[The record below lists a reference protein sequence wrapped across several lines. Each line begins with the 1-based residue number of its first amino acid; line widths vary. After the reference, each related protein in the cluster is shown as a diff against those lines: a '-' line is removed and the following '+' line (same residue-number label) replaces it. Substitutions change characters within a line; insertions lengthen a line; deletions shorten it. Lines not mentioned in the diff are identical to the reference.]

1 MKKFIRLLLFLLG
14 LLVLLAVA
22 APLAGAYILRRY
34 VNKELI
40 VLETEKNINARV
52 ELNDVTLTI
61 FAWPP
66 SLRLSGVKIGP
77 RDQYAGTPLEAR
89 PLMKNAPVHIEM
101 AYAELVPKA
110 LLSGQFFP
118 RVLRFVGVE
127 VHERISPQ
135 EGSALE
141 KLFQPPPEKLAALQ
155 AEADVP
161 RAIPVQTPQSVA
173 VEPAAPGPVAIVPP
187 APAATPAAMPVE
199 TSDESSRAGRVM
211 LQEISIEQGHFIISN
226 EGTDS
231 RFNAEISD
239 FSLVLTGI
247 DIDPADIANHNTLHA
262 RLSAKA
268 VVDGA
273 AQIGGRMQQV
283 QFASM
288 KLHGEGDVNPVDPN
302 TMLWAPA
309 AVLNLVID
317 RGSSIGGHM
326 TIGDAAGQELDK
338 LMKYGVDLSAI
349 RIGGVLAQDVNVSV
363 LFRNESI
370 RFLGDTLFALPDYEF
385 TIKKE
390 SWMDFANDQQGLLTR
405 LSCGEALKEQIV
417 RGVANRGLGE
427 TISRMVVGAF
437 SDDRGRVAFDLSITG
452 SLSRPQVKPDSQ
464 NRLEGILGGDIED
477 KAKGLINNFKEL
489 KGLFKNF

>member
-161 RAIPVQTPQSVA
+161 RAIPVQTPPSVS

-187 APAATPAAMPVE
+187 APAATPVE

-211 LQEISIEQGHFIISN
+211 LQEISIEQGHFVISN

-262 RLSAKA
+262 RLSAQA

-452 SLSRPQVKPDSQ
+452 PLSRPQVKPDIQ

>member
-1 MKKFIRLLLFLLG
+1 MKKFVRLLLFLL
-14 LLVLLAVA
+14 VLLAAA
-22 APLAGAYILRRY
+22 APLAGAYMLRRY

-52 ELNDVTLTI
+52 HLDDVSLTI
-61 FAWPP
+61 YAWPP

-77 RDQYAGTPLEAR
+77 RDQHAGTPLEAR
-89 PLMKNAPVHIEM
+89 PPLQNAPVQIDLV
-101 AYAELVPKA
+101 YAELVPKA

-118 RVLRFVGVE
+118 RVLRFVGIE
-127 VHERISPQ
+127 VQERISPQ
-135 EGSALE
+135 AGSALE
-141 KLFQPPPEKLAALQ
+141 KLFQPPLEKLALLQ
-155 AEADVP
+155 AQADVP
-161 RAIPVQTPQSVA
+161 RAVPVPPSVSVA
-173 VEPAAPGPVAIVPP
+173 VEP
-187 APAATPAAMPVE
+187 TPAVFPEKAAA
-199 TSDESSRAGRVM
+199 SKAARIA
-211 LQEISIEQGHFIISN
+211 LQEISIEQGHFVISN

-231 RFNAEISD
+231 RFNADISD

-262 RLSAKA
+262 RLSAQI

-288 KLHGEGDVNPVDPN
+288 KLHGGGDVNPVDPN

-309 AVLNLVID
+309 AGLNLVID

-417 RGVANRGLGE
+417 RGVASRGLGE
-427 TISRMVVGAF
+427 TISRLVVSAF
-437 SDDRGRVAFDLSITG
+437 SDDRGLVAFDLSITG
-452 SLSRPQVKPDSQ
+452 PLSRPVVKPEIQ
-464 NRLEGILGGDIED
+464 NRLEGILGGGLED

-489 KGLFKNF
+489 KSLFKNF

>member
-141 KLFQPPPEKLAALQ
+141 NLFQPPPEKLAALQ

-161 RAIPVQTPQSVA
+161 RAIPVPPSASVA
-173 VEPAAPGPVAIVPP
+173 VEPAPAPAVPP
-187 APAATPAAMPVE
+187 APAVSPEEEAESKAA
-199 TSDESSRAGRVM
+199 RIA
-211 LQEISIEQGHFIISN
+211 LQEISIEQGHFVISN

-231 RFNAEISD
+231 RFNADISD

-437 SDDRGRVAFDLSITG
+437 SDERGRVAFDLSITG
-452 SLSRPQVKPDSQ
+452 SLSRPQVKPDIQ

>member
-14 LLVLLAVA
+14 LLVLMAVA

-52 ELNDVTLTI
+52 HLDDVTLTI

-89 PLMKNAPVHIEM
+89 PPMTNAPVRIDM

-110 LLSGQFFP
+110 LLSRQFFP
-118 RVLRFVGVE
+118 RVLRIVGIE
-127 VHERISPQ
+127 VRERISPQ

-161 RAIPVQTPQSVA
+161 GAIPVPTPPAVA
-173 VEPAAPGPVAIVPP
+173 VEPATPPGPVALVPP
-187 APAATPAAMPVE
+187 APAETAEEPASV
-199 TSDESSRAGRVM
+199 GRVI
-211 LQEISIEQGHFIISN
+211 LQEISIEQGHFVITN

-231 RFNAEISD
+231 RFNADISD

-247 DIDPADIANHNTLHA
+247 DIDPADLANHNSVHA

-273 AQIGGRMQQV
+273 AQIGGRMQEV
-283 QFASM
+283 QFADM
-288 KLHGEGDVNPVDPN
+288 RLHGEGLVNPVDPT
-302 TMLWAPA
+302 TMLWSPA
-309 AVLNLVID
+309 AQLNLIID
-317 RGSSIGGHM
+317 RGSSVGGHM

-370 RFLGDTLFALPDYEF
+370 RFLGDTLFALPEYEF
-385 TIKKE
+385 TIKRD
-390 SWMDFANDQQGLLTR
+390 SWIDFAKDQQGLLTR
-405 LSCGEALKEQIV
+405 LSCGPALKEQIV
-417 RGVANRGLGE
+417 RGVASRGLGE
-427 TISRMVVGAF
+427 TVSRMVVGAF
-437 SDDRGRVAFDLSITG
+437 SDDRGRVAFDLTITG
-452 SLSRPQVKPDSQ
+452 SLSRPQVKPDIQ
-464 NRLEGILGGDIED
+464 NRLEGILGGDIQD

-489 KGLFKNF
+489 RGLFKNF

>member
-1 MKKFIRLLLFLLG
+1 MKKIVRLLLFLLG

-40 VLETEKNINARV
+40 VLQTEKNINARV
-52 ELNDVTLTI
+52 HLDDVTLTL

-89 PLMKNAPVHIEM
+89 PPMQNAPVRIDM

-110 LLSGQFFP
+110 LLSRQFFP
-118 RVLRFVGVE
+118 RVLRIVGIE
-127 VHERISPQ
+127 VRERISPQ

-155 AEADVP
+155 AAADVP
-161 RAIPVQTPQSVA
+161 RAIPVPTPPPVA
-173 VEPAAPGPVAIVPP
+173 VEPATPPGPVALVPP
-187 APAATPAAMPVE
+187 APAETAEEPARV
-199 TSDESSRAGRVM
+199 GRVI
-211 LQEISIEQGHFIISN
+211 LQEISIEQGHFVITN

-231 RFNAEISD
+231 RFNADISD

-247 DIDPADIANHNTLHA
+247 DIDPADIANHNSVHA

-273 AQIGGRMQQV
+273 AQIGGRMQEV
-283 QFASM
+283 KFADM
-288 KLHGEGDVNPVDPN
+288 RLHGEGLVNPVEPT
-302 TMLWAPA
+302 TMLWSPA
-309 AVLNLVID
+309 AQMNLIID
-317 RGSSIGGHM
+317 RGSSVGGHM
-326 TIGDAAGQELDK
+326 TIGDAAGQNLDK

-370 RFLGDTLFALPDYEF
+370 RFLGDTLFALPEYEF
-385 TIKKE
+385 TIKRD
-390 SWMDFANDQQGLLTR
+390 SWMDFAKDQQGLLTR

-417 RGVANRGLGE
+417 RGVASRGLGE
-427 TISRMVVGAF
+427 TVSRMVVGAF

-452 SLSRPQVKPDSQ
+452 PLSRPVVKPDIQ
-464 NRLEGILGGDIED
+464 NRLEGLLGGDIED

-489 KGLFKNF
+489 RGLFKNF

>member
-1 MKKFIRLLLFLLG
+1 
-14 LLVLLAVA
+14 
-22 APLAGAYILRRY
+22 

-101 AYAELVPKA
+101 AYAELVPEA
-110 LLSGQFFP
+110 LLSRQFFP

-161 RAIPVQTPQSVA
+161 RAIPVQTPPSVS

-199 TSDESSRAGRVM
+199 TSDESSRVGRVM
-211 LQEISIEQGHFIISN
+211 LQEISIEQGHFVISN
-226 EGTDS
+226 QGTDS
-231 RFNAEISD
+231 RFNADISD

-326 TIGDAAGQELDK
+326 TIGDAAGQELEK

-390 SWMDFANDQQGLLTR
+390 SWMDFTNDQQGLLTR

-417 RGVANRGLGE
+417 RGVASRGLGE

-437 SDDRGRVAFDLSITG
+437 SDERGRVAFDLSITG
-452 SLSRPQVKPDSQ
+452 PLSRPQVKPDIQ

>member
-52 ELNDVTLTI
+52 ELDDVTLTI

-77 RDQYAGTPLEAR
+77 RDQYAGTPLAAR

-101 AYAELVPKA
+101 AYAELVPEA
-110 LLSGQFFP
+110 LLSRQFFP

-288 KLHGEGDVNPVDPN
+288 KLHGEGDVNPVDPA

-370 RFLGDTLFALPDYEF
+370 RFLGDTFFALPDYEF

-405 LSCGEALKEQIV
+405 LSCGDALKEQIV
-417 RGVANRGLGE
+417 RGVASRGLGE

-437 SDDRGRVAFDLSITG
+437 SDERGRVAFDLSITG
-452 SLSRPQVKPDSQ
+452 PLSRPVVKPDIQ
-464 NRLEGILGGDIED
+464 NRLEGILGGDIQD

>member
-101 AYAELVPKA
+101 AYAELVPEA
-110 LLSGQFFP
+110 LLSRQFFP

-161 RAIPVQTPQSVA
+161 RAIPVQTPPSVS

-199 TSDESSRAGRVM
+199 TSDESSRVGRVM
-211 LQEISIEQGHFIISN
+211 LQEISIEQGHFVISN
-226 EGTDS
+226 QGTDS
-231 RFNAEISD
+231 RFNADISD

-326 TIGDAAGQELDK
+326 TIGDAAGQELEK

-390 SWMDFANDQQGLLTR
+390 SWMDFTNDQQGLLTR

-417 RGVANRGLGE
+417 RGVASRGLGE

-437 SDDRGRVAFDLSITG
+437 SDERGRVAFDLSITG
-452 SLSRPQVKPDSQ
+452 PLSRPQVKPDIQ

>member
-1 MKKFIRLLLFLLG
+1 MKKFVRLLLFLLG

-52 ELNDVTLTI
+52 ELDDVTLTI

-66 SLRLSGVKIGP
+66 SLRLAGVKIGP
-77 RDQYAGTPLEAR
+77 RDQYAGTPLAAR
-89 PLMKNAPVHIEM
+89 PPMKNAPVQIDM
-101 AYAELVPKA
+101 AYAELVPEA
-110 LLSGQFFP
+110 LMSRQFFP
-118 RVLRFVGVE
+118 HVLRIIGIE

-135 EGSALE
+135 DGSALE
-141 KLFQPPPEKLAALQ
+141 KLFQPPPDKLAALQ
-155 AEADVP
+155 AAAGVP
-161 RAIPVQTPQSVA
+161 RAIPVQTPPPVA
-173 VEPAAPGPVAIVPP
+173 AEPAAPGPVALVPP
-187 APAATPAAMPVE
+187 APAAPAAMPVE
-199 TSDESSRAGRVM
+199 TSDEGSRAGRVI
-211 LQEISIEQGHFIISN
+211 LQEISIEQGHFVITN

-231 RFNAEISD
+231 RFNADISE
-239 FSLVLTGI
+239 FTLVLTGI
-247 DIDPADIANHNTLHA
+247 DIDPADIANHNKVHA

-273 AQIGGRMQQV
+273 AQIGGRMQEV
-283 QFASM
+283 KFADM
-288 KLHGEGDVNPVDPN
+288 KLHGEGDVNPVDPA
-302 TMLWAPA
+302 TMRWSPA
-309 AVLNLVID
+309 AMLNLVID

-326 TIGDAAGQELDK
+326 TIGDAAGQNLDK

-363 LFRNESI
+363 LFGNESI

-385 TIKKE
+385 TIKKD
-390 SWMDFANDQQGLLTR
+390 SWIDLAKDQQGLLTR
-405 LSCGEALKEQIV
+405 LSCGDALKEQIV
-417 RGVANRGLGE
+417 RGVASRGLGE

-452 SLSRPQVKPDSQ
+452 SLSHPQVKPDIQ
-464 NRLEGILGGDIED
+464 NRLEGLLGGDIED

>member
-101 AYAELVPKA
+101 AYAELVPEA
-110 LLSGQFFP
+110 LLSRQFFP

-161 RAIPVQTPQSVA
+161 RAIPVQTPPSVS

-199 TSDESSRAGRVM
+199 TSDESSRVGRVM
-211 LQEISIEQGHFIISN
+211 LQEISIEQGHFVISN
-226 EGTDS
+226 QGTDS
-231 RFNAEISD
+231 RFNADISD

-390 SWMDFANDQQGLLTR
+390 SWMDFTNDQQGLLTR

-417 RGVANRGLGE
+417 RGVASRGLGE

-437 SDDRGRVAFDLSITG
+437 SDERGRVAFDLSITG
-452 SLSRPQVKPDSQ
+452 PLSRPQVKPDIQ

>member
-1 MKKFIRLLLFLLG
+1 MKKFVRLLLF

-22 APLAGAYILRRY
+22 APLAGAYMLRRY

-52 ELNDVTLTI
+52 HLDDVTLTI
-61 FAWPP
+61 LAWPP
-66 SLRLSGVKIGP
+66 SLRLSGVKIGL

-89 PLMKNAPVHIEM
+89 PPLQNAPVQIDLV
-101 AYAELVPKA
+101 YAELVPKA

-118 RVLRFVGVE
+118 RVLRFVGIE
-127 VHERISPQ
+127 VQERISPQ

-141 KLFQPPPEKLAALQ
+141 KLFQPPSEKLAVLQ
-155 AEADVP
+155 AQADVP
-161 RAIPVQTPQSVA
+161 RTVPVPPSASVA
-173 VEPAAPGPVAIVPP
+173 VEPAP
-187 APAATPAAMPVE
+187 APAAPAVFPEEAA
-199 TSDESSRAGRVM
+199 ESKAARIA
-211 LQEISIEQGHFIISN
+211 LQEISIEQGHFVISN

-231 RFNAEISD
+231 RFNADISD

-247 DIDPADIANHNTLHA
+247 DIDPTDIANHNTLHA
-262 RLSAKA
+262 RLSAQI

-283 QFASM
+283 KFASM

-390 SWMDFANDQQGLLTR
+390 SWMDFANDQQGLITR

-417 RGVANRGLGE
+417 RGVASRGLGE

-452 SLSRPQVKPDSQ
+452 PLSRPVVKPEIQ
-464 NRLEGILGGDIED
+464 NRLEGILGGGIED

>member
-1 MKKFIRLLLFLLG
+1 
-14 LLVLLAVA
+14 
-22 APLAGAYILRRY
+22 
-34 VNKELI
+34 
-40 VLETEKNINARV
+40 
-52 ELNDVTLTI
+52 
-61 FAWPP
+61 
-66 SLRLSGVKIGP
+66 VKIGP

-101 AYAELVPKA
+101 AYAELVPEA
-110 LLSGQFFP
+110 LLSRQFFP
-118 RVLRFVGVE
+118 RVLRIVGVE

-161 RAIPVQTPQSVA
+161 RAIPVQTPPSVS

-199 TSDESSRAGRVM
+199 TSDESSRVGRVM
-211 LQEISIEQGHFIISN
+211 LQEISIEQGHFVISN
-226 EGTDS
+226 QGTDS
-231 RFNAEISD
+231 RFNADISD

-326 TIGDAAGQELDK
+326 TIGDAAGQELEK

-452 SLSRPQVKPDSQ
+452 PLSRPQVKPDIQ

>member
-1 MKKFIRLLLFLLG
+1 MKKFIRLLLFLLS

-40 VLETEKNINARV
+40 VLETEKHINARV
-52 ELNDVTLTI
+52 HLDDVTLTI

-66 SLRLSGVKIGP
+66 SLRLAGVKIGP

-89 PLMKNAPVHIEM
+89 PPMTNAPVRIDM
-101 AYAELVPKA
+101 AYAELVPEA
-110 LLSGQFFP
+110 LMSRQFFP
-118 RVLRFVGVE
+118 RVLRIVGIE
-127 VHERISPQ
+127 VRERISPQ

-141 KLFQPPPEKLAALQ
+141 KLFQPPADKLAILQ
-155 AEADVP
+155 AAGDVP
-161 RAIPVQTPQSVA
+161 RAIPVPTPPPVA
-173 VEPAAPGPVAIVPP
+173 VEPATPPGPVAIAPP
-187 APAATPAAMPVE
+187 APVATQQEP
-199 TSDESSRAGRVM
+199 SRAERIA
-211 LQEISIEQGHFIISN
+211 LQEISIEQGHFVITN

-231 RFNAEISD
+231 RFNADISD

-247 DIDPADIANHNTLHA
+247 DIDPADLANHNSVHA

-273 AQIGGRMQQV
+273 AQIGGRMQEV
-283 QFASM
+283 QFADM
-288 KLHGEGDVNPVDPN
+288 RLRGEGLVNPVEPT
-302 TMLWAPA
+302 TMMWSPA
-309 AVLNLVID
+309 AQLNLIID
-317 RGSSIGGHM
+317 HGSSIGGHM

-370 RFLGDTLFALPDYEF
+370 RFLGDTLFALPEYEF
-385 TIKKE
+385 TIKRD
-390 SWMDFANDQQGLLTR
+390 SWIDFAKDQQGLLTR
-405 LSCGEALKEQIV
+405 LSCGPALKEQIV
-417 RGVANRGLGE
+417 RGVASRGLGE
-427 TISRMVVGAF
+427 TVSRMVVGAF

-452 SLSRPQVKPDSQ
+452 SFSHPQVKPDIQ

-477 KAKGLINNFKEL
+477 KAKGLIKNFKEL
-489 KGLFKNF
+489 RGLFKNL

>member
-1 MKKFIRLLLFLLG
+1 MKKFVRLLLFLLG

-52 ELNDVTLTI
+52 HLDDVTLTI

-66 SLRLSGVKIGP
+66 SLRLAGVKIGP
-77 RDQYAGTPLEAR
+77 RDQYAGTPLAAR
-89 PLMKNAPVHIEM
+89 PPMKNAPVQIDM
-101 AYAELVPKA
+101 AYAELVPEA
-110 LLSGQFFP
+110 LMSRQFFP
-118 RVLRFVGVE
+118 RVLRIVGIE

-135 EGSALE
+135 DGSALE
-141 KLFQPPPEKLAALQ
+141 KLFQPPPDKLAALQ
-155 AEADVP
+155 AAAGVP
-161 RAIPVQTPQSVA
+161 RAIPVQTPPPVA
-173 VEPAAPGPVAIVPP
+173 AEPIAPGPVALVPP

-199 TSDESSRAGRVM
+199 TSDEGSRAGRVI
-211 LQEISIEQGHFIISN
+211 LQEISIEQGHFVITN

-231 RFNAEISD
+231 RFNADISD
-239 FSLVLTGI
+239 FTLVLTGI
-247 DIDPADIANHNTLHA
+247 DIDPADIANHNKVHA

-273 AQIGGRMQQV
+273 AQIGGRMQEV
-283 QFASM
+283 KFADM
-288 KLHGEGDVNPVDPN
+288 KLHGEGDVNPVDPA
-302 TMLWAPA
+302 TMRWSPA
-309 AVLNLVID
+309 AMLNLVID

-326 TIGDAAGQELDK
+326 TIGDAAGQNLDK

-363 LFRNESI
+363 LFGNESI

-385 TIKKE
+385 TIKKD
-390 SWMDFANDQQGLLTR
+390 SWIDLAKDQQGLLTR
-405 LSCGEALKEQIV
+405 LSCGDALKEQIV
-417 RGVANRGLGE
+417 RGVASRGLGD

-452 SLSRPQVKPDSQ
+452 SLSHPQVKPDIQ
-464 NRLEGILGGDIED
+464 NRLEGLLGGDIED

>member
-1 MKKFIRLLLFLLG
+1 MKKFVRLLLFLLG

-52 ELNDVTLTI
+52 HLDDVTLTI

-66 SLRLSGVKIGP
+66 SLRLAGVKIGP
-77 RDQYAGTPLEAR
+77 RDQYAGTPLAAR
-89 PLMKNAPVHIEM
+89 PPMKNAPVQIDM
-101 AYAELVPKA
+101 AYAELVPEA
-110 LLSGQFFP
+110 LMSRQFFP
-118 RVLRFVGVE
+118 RVLRIVGIE

-135 EGSALE
+135 DGSALE
-141 KLFQPPPEKLAALQ
+141 KLFQPPPDKLAALQ
-155 AEADVP
+155 AAADVP
-161 RAIPVQTPQSVA
+161 RAIPVQTPPPVA
-173 VEPAAPGPVAIVPP
+173 AEPAAPGPVALVPP

-199 TSDESSRAGRVM
+199 APDEGSRAGRVI
-211 LQEISIEQGHFIISN
+211 LQEISIEQGHFVISN

-231 RFNAEISD
+231 RFNADISD
-239 FSLVLTGI
+239 FTLVLTGI
-247 DIDPADIANHNTLHA
+247 DIDPADIANHNKVHA

-268 VVDGA
+268 IVDGA
-273 AQIGGRMQQV
+273 AQIGGRLQEV
-283 QFASM
+283 KFADM
-288 KLHGEGDVNPVDPN
+288 KLHGEGDVNPVDPA
-302 TMLWAPA
+302 TMRWSPA
-309 AVLNLVID
+309 AMLNLVID

-326 TIGDAAGQELDK
+326 TIGDAAGQNLDK

-363 LFRNESI
+363 LFGNESI
-370 RFLGDTLFALPDYEF
+370 RFLGDTLLALPDYEF
-385 TIKKE
+385 TIKKD
-390 SWMDFANDQQGLLTR
+390 SWIDLAKDQQGLLTR
-405 LSCGEALKEQIV
+405 LSCGDALKEQIV
-417 RGVANRGLGE
+417 RGVASRGLGD

-452 SLSRPQVKPDSQ
+452 SLSHPQVKPDIQ
-464 NRLEGILGGDIED
+464 NRLEGLLGGDIEE

>member
-1 MKKFIRLLLFLLG
+1 
-14 LLVLLAVA
+14 
-22 APLAGAYILRRY
+22 

-101 AYAELVPKA
+101 AYAELVPEA
-110 LLSGQFFP
+110 LLSRQFFP

-161 RAIPVQTPQSVA
+161 RAIPVQTPPSVS

-199 TSDESSRAGRVM
+199 TSDESSRVGRVM
-211 LQEISIEQGHFIISN
+211 LQEISIEQGHFVISN
-226 EGTDS
+226 QGTDS
-231 RFNAEISD
+231 RFNADISD

-390 SWMDFANDQQGLLTR
+390 SWMDFTNDQQGLLTR

-417 RGVANRGLGE
+417 RGVASRGLGE

-437 SDDRGRVAFDLSITG
+437 SDERGRVAFDLSITG
-452 SLSRPQVKPDSQ
+452 PLSRPQVKPDIQ